1 MTPDSHND
9 TARDEGS
16 IARAD
21 AQSGADSRRPVITI
35 MHASVGSGHRAA
47 ANAIAQAVELLRGTH
62 GVPADVNV
70 DVLDVLDFGRIR
82 FDGNKT
88 AAHRAAANAIAQAVE
103 LLRGTHGVPA
113 DVNVDVLDVLDFG
126 RIRFDGNKTAA
137 AFTGATRPIYDV
149 AWRFTLTGRFLWGG
163 GSAWSKLMFTRP
175 LPRSP
180 AQRGRSTT
188 WLGDSR
194 LPAVFCGAADRHGQ
208 SSCSGHSTITWWP
221 IAP

>member
-88 AAHRAAANAIAQAVE
+88 AA
-103 LLRGTHGVPA
+103 
-113 DVNVDVLDVLDFG
+113 
-126 RIRFDGNKTAA
+126 

-163 GSAWSKLMFTRP
+163 GSAWSKLMFRSFNDYVVANRP
-175 LPRSP
+175 LAVICTHITAANTAVGARMMT
-180 AQRGRSTT
+180 GRC
-188 WLGDSR
+188 
-194 LPAVFCGAADRHGQ
+194 V
-208 SSCSGHSTITWWP
+208 
-221 IAP
+221 